1 MMKVTGKKLIVYLI
15 GTIIL
20 AIGLTLNSKVT
31 LGVSP
36 ILSSPYAISEI
47 FGLNYPDV
55 IFFFYCILIALQLFI
70 HICIIKTKEKEVLI
84 GDVLQI
90 VVSLIFTRIMNV
102 VSMIIPV
109 FEIECQGFF
118 STIYFRLIML
128 ALAIVLIGLGASL
141 TLNMHLIPNPGDGIV
156 ATLAQAMKKPL
167 GTAKNIVDFSC
178 VFLALCISL
187 ISAHKIVG
195 VGLGTLIAM
204 LGVGRVINIVN
215 HIFDFSKF

>member
-1 MMKVTGKKLIVYLI
+1 MKITTRKLIIYLI
-15 GTIIL
+15 GMIIL

-55 IFFFYCILIALQLFI
+55 IFYFYCILIILQLFI
-70 HICIIKTKEKEVLI
+70 HVFIIRTKEKEVLI
-84 GDVLQI
+84 SDILQI

-109 FEIECQGFF
+109 FETQCQGFF

-156 ATLAQAMKKPL
+156 ATLSQAMRKPL
-167 GTAKNIVDFSC
+167 GTAKNIVDISC
-178 VFLALCISL
+178 VFLAICISL
-187 ISAHKIVG
+187 ISAHEIVG
-195 VGLGTLIAM
+195 VGIGTLIAM
-204 LGVGRVINIVN
+204 LGVGRVISLIN
-215 HIFDFSKF
+215 HVIDFSKY